1 MEEIYQMKTSISLS
15 KYLFSLSSII
25 LIVVFYWIF
34 STIQN
39 DAWFYPSWS
48 EICGGIGKIITSGEK
63 MSYFGYSFLRI
74 LFTILLSFISAVIV
88 AFFYVIFEA
97 SFHFFKPLILIMKTA
112 PMAIL
117 SVYLFIIVGSKIAS
131 FIITYLFITPV
142 FVEGLIN
149 AIKNIPIEIINE
161 LRITPC
167 PMYKKFIKVYF
178 PLIFPYVAMTFFQT
192 IGLSIKVMMMGEYIC
207 QTPKSI
213 GKYIYLLKTEYNCTM
228 LLSILIIVVVFVA
241 IIEGVISILSKRY
254 FTK

>member
-88 AFFYVIFEA
+88 AFFGENMQR
-97 SFHFFKPLILIMKTA
+97 K
-112 PMAIL
+112 
-117 SVYLFIIVGSKIAS
+117 
-131 FIITYLFITPV
+131 
-142 FVEGLIN
+142 
-149 AIKNIPIEIINE
+149 
-161 LRITPC
+161 R
-167 PMYKKFIKVYF
+167 KKERAR
-178 PLIFPYVAMTFFQT
+178 L
-192 IGLSIKVMMMGEYIC
+192 
-207 QTPKSI
+207 
-213 GKYIYLLKTEYNCTM
+213 
-228 LLSILIIVVVFVA
+228 
-241 IIEGVISILSKRY
+241 
-254 FTK
+254 

>member
-1 MEEIYQMKTSISLS
+1 MKTSISPS
-15 KYLFSLSSII
+15 KYLFSLSSILL
-25 LIVVFYWIF
+25 LIIFYWVF

-39 DAWFYPSWS
+39 DAWFYPSWGQ
-48 EICGGIGKIITSGEK
+48 IVQGIGKIITSGEK

-74 LFTILLSFISAVIV
+74 LFTTLLSFLSAVIV
-88 AFFYVIFEA
+88 SFFFVIYEA

-117 SVYLFIIVGSKIAS
+117 SVYLFIIVGSKTAP

-149 AIKNIPIEIINE
+149 AIKNVPVEIINE
-161 LRITPC
+161 LRITDC
-167 PMYKKFIKVYF
+167 PTYKKFLKVYL
-178 PLIFPYVAMTFFQT
+178 PLIFPYIAMTFFQT

-213 GKYIYLLKTEYNCTM
+213 GKFIYLLKTDYNCTM
-228 LLSILIIVVVFVA
+228 LLAVLIIVVILVS
-241 IIEGVISILSKRY
+241 IIEWIISLLTKRY